1 MEGRAGAE
9 SAADDPP
16 PPLISKSIPRNEIA
30 HPERMPRMS
39 VHRLTEFISR
49 IVSAIWRRHLD
60 DADFDPESI
69 LAEMDSKKRDRISN

>member
-1 MEGRAGAE
+1 
-9 SAADDPP
+9 
-16 PPLISKSIPRNEIA
+16 
-30 HPERMPRMS
+30 MS